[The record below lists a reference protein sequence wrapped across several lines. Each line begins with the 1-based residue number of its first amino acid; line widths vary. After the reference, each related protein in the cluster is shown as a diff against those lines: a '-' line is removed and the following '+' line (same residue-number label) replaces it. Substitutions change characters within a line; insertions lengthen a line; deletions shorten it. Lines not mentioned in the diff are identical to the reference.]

1 MNIHNYYY
9 NEEGK
14 NLLIEFSMDNDGD
27 NIYRKDELSFRDI
40 ELYSPTIIEENDLN
54 DIDETFIVELL
65 TEFYKYNELPPKEL
79 F

>member
-14 NLLIEFSMDNDGD
+14 NLFVEFSMDDDAD
-27 NIYRKDELSFRDI
+27 NVYRKDELSFRDI
-40 ELYSPTIIEENDLN
+40 ELYSPTIIEERDLD
-54 DIDETFIVELL
+54 DIDETFIIELL
-65 TEFYKYNELPPKEL
+65 NEFYKYNELPPKEL